1 MRIRWLGHACFQ
13 VHTSKGVVLID
24 PFLSQNPLSPVGPGE
39 VEASVIIVTHDH
51 FDHLGDAVEVA
62 RRTGAKVVAVPE
74 LAASLS
80 GVEAVAVNMGSLVEV
95 SGVEVGLFQ
104 AFHTCGRGAPASCIV
119 RADGATVYHA
129 GDTAL
134 FGDMKLIGE
143 LYRPDA
149 ALLPIGGYYTMGP
162 REAARALALIR
173 PRVAIPM
180 HYATFP
186 VLVKDASSFV
196 EEARKVA
203 PEVRV
208 VVLRPGESYEL

>member
-1 MRIRWLGHACFQ
+1 MRIKWLGHACFQ
-13 VHTSKGVVLID
+13 VFTSRGVVLID
-24 PFLSQNPLSPVGPGE
+24 PFLSQNPLSPVRPSE
-39 VEASVIIVTHDH
+39 VEASVIVVTHDH

-74 LAASLS
+74 LAASL
-80 GVEAVAVNMGSLVEV
+80 GEVGAVAINMGSLVEV
-95 SGVEVGLFQ
+95 SGVEVGLFP
-104 AFHTCGRGAPASCIV
+104 AFHTCGRGAPASCVI
-119 RADGATVYHA
+119 RADGGTVYHA

-134 FGDMKLIGE
+134 FGDMRLIGE

-162 REAARALALIR
+162 REAAYALTLVR

-186 VLVKDASSFV
+186 VLVQDPSAFV
-196 EEARKVA
+196 EEAKRLA
-203 PEVRV
+203 PEVKV